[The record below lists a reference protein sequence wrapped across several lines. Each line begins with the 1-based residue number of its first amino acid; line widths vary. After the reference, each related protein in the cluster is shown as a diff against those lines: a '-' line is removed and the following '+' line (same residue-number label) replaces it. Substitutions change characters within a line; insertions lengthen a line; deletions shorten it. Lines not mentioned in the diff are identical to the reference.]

1 VTQGDFRSHYDIP
14 PANPDEEISLRTT
27 PAYKSPGEGLKSLM
41 NEQERLQ
48 QALSLSL
55 TAGYHLD
62 KDAFDL
68 LTLIS
73 STEDPLKLVELAL
86 RRLEAADEKPFF
98 INRNFLEETAGST
111 VVAASDIEPSELSTL
126 PKPLERTAKSRTS
139 FDSLA
144 KNVRSDVK
152 VLEDPTK
159 GICSTGSID
168 EYLEYFQDRFQ
179 HLSQLLRQR
188 MDSRSAGSL
197 RDAFRAHPRS
207 RVKVLCMVT
216 EKRESKHGV
225 FLKVEDPEVTTTVL
239 IPQAASSKL
248 LEKSKSIL
256 PDQVV
261 CLCLLKGRKN
271 SLTVEDLLLPDV
283 PQRQPR
289 TAREPVCVALISD
302 LHVGSKEFM
311 RDEFN
316 RFTQWLNGKY
326 GDSSLRDIASTVKY
340 VVIAGDIVDGVG
352 IYPNQMK
359 ELAIQDVFKQ
369 YDMAARFLEQIPEY
383 IELII
388 IPGNHDATRKALPQ
402 PALAKEYAAPLYE
415 SRTPLSLGNPA
426 TVSIHGIRFLLYHGR
441 SLDDVLATAVDMNFH
456 SPERAMRL
464 LLQSRHLAP
473 SYGQRTLIAAERRDY
488 LVIDEVPDI
497 FHTGHVHVMKH
508 DSYRGTLMVNSG
520 AWQKQTV
527 YQRNLGLV
535 PTPAIIPVVN
545 LQTRRV
551 VTIDFNS

>member
-1 VTQGDFRSHYDIP
+1 MQGNFRSYYGIS
-14 PANPDEEISLRTT
+14 AVNLVEELSLHTT
-27 PAYKSPGEGLKSLM
+27 PDCKSPVERSKSPMSEL
-41 NEQERLQ
+41 ERLQ

-62 KDAFDL
+62 KEAFDL
-68 LTLIS
+68 LSTIS
-73 STEDPLKLVELAL
+73 TTENPLKLMELTL
-86 RRLEAADEKPFF
+86 KRLETVNEKPFF
-98 INRNFLEETAGST
+98 ISRNFLEETAGST
-111 VVAASDIEPSELSTL
+111 FVATRDMKPSGASAL
-126 PKPLERTAKSRTS
+126 PKSLESTGKTRKS
-139 FDSLA
+139 FDPLA
-144 KNVRSDVK
+144 ENVGKDIL
-152 VLEDPTK
+152 VLEDPTE

-168 EYLEYFQDRFQ
+168 EYLEYFQDRFR

-188 MDSRSAGSL
+188 MDSRSAGTL

-225 FLKVEDPEVTTTVL
+225 FLKVEDLEASTTVF
-239 IPQAASSKL
+239 IPQVASSRL

-261 CLCLLKGRKN
+261 CLCLVKGRKH
-271 SLTVEDLLLPDV
+271 SLTVEDLLLPDI

-289 TAREPVCVALISD
+289 TAKDPVCVALISD
-302 LHVGSKEFM
+302 LHVGSREFM

-316 RFTQWLNGKY
+316 RFVQWLNGNY
-326 GDSSLRDIASTVKY
+326 GDSSLRDIAGAVKY
-340 VVIAGDIVDGVG
+340 VVIAGDLVDGVG

-359 ELAIQDVFKQ
+359 ELTIKDVFKQ
-369 YDMAARFLEQIPEY
+369 YDMAAKFLEQIPDY
-383 IELII
+383 VELII
-388 IPGNHDATRKALPQ
+388 IPGNHDTSRKALPQ
-402 PALAKEYAAPLYE
+402 PALPKEYAAPLYE
-415 SRTPLSLGNPA
+415 TRNPLSLGNPA

-441 SLDDVLATAVDMNFH
+441 SLDDVLATAAEMNFH

-473 SYGQRTLIAAERRDY
+473 SYGQRTLIAPERRDW
-488 LVIDEVPDI
+488 LVIDEVPDV

-520 AWQKQTV
+520 AWQKQTI

>member
-1 VTQGDFRSHYDIP
+1 M
-14 PANPDEEISLRTT
+14 
-27 PAYKSPGEGLKSLM
+27 SLM
-41 NEQERLQ
+41 DEQERLQ
-48 QALSLSL
+48 HALSLSL
-55 TAGYHLD
+55 AAGYHLE
-62 KDAFDL
+62 KEAFNL
-68 LTLIS
+68 LALVST
-73 STEDPLKLVELAL
+73 TEDPLELMKLAL
-86 RRLEAADEKPFF
+86 KRLEAAEEKPFF
-98 INRNFLEETAGST
+98 IDRNFLEETAGST
-111 VVAASDIEPSELSTL
+111 IAAASEMDPS
-126 PKPLERTAKSRTS
+126 KPLTPSKSVEQTWKTRKA
-139 FDSLA
+139 FDPIA
-144 KNVRSDVK
+144 KNVRRDIQ
-152 VLEDPTK
+152 VLEDPAK
-159 GICSTGSID
+159 EICSTGSID
-168 EYLEYFQDRFQ
+168 EYLEYFQDRF
-179 HLSQLLRQR
+179 HRLSQLLRRR

-225 FLKVEDPEVTTTVL
+225 FLRVEDPEVTTTVL
-239 IPQAASSKL
+239 IPQAASSRL
-248 LEKSKSIL
+248 LEKAKSIL

-261 CLCLLKGRKN
+261 CLCLLKGRRN
-271 SLTVEDLLLPDV
+271 SLTVEDVLLPDV

-289 TAREPVCVALISD
+289 TAGEPVWVALISD
-302 LHVGSKEFM
+302 LHVGSREFM
-311 RDEFN
+311 SDEFS

-326 GDSSLRDIASTVKY
+326 GDSSLRDIAGGVKY

-383 IELII
+383 IELVV

-415 SRTPLSLGNPA
+415 TRTPLSLGNPA

-441 SLDDVLATAVDMNFH
+441 SLDDVLATAADMNFH

-473 SYGQRTLIAAERRDY
+473 SYGQRTLIAPERRDH

-551 VTIDFNS
+551 VTIDFSS